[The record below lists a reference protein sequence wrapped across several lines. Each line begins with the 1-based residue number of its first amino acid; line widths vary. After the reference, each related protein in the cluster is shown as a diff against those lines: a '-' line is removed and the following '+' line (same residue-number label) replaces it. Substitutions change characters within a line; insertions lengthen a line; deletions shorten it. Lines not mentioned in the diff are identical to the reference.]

1 MFSLFSAY
9 PTFMIFLGVAIAMVI
24 TMVLMPAWIRFLKT
38 SHIGQQVRADGP
50 QSHLVK
56 QGTPTM
62 GGVIMLIA
70 VIVFT
75 LLASVGA
82 PTAELW
88 LLLGATVATGI
99 LGLIDDASKV
109 AHERSLGLTPK
120 AKLIGQFLIAAVFVL
135 VAVNLLGIKP
145 TVEIPFVATLDLGVL
160 TTVVPV
166 GDGIA
171 IPWLYLIYC
180 LILLVGLCNAV
191 NLTDGID
198 GLCSCVT
205 VVYMAAFA
213 CISGILGMYCE
224 TLLALLTAGGC
235 IGFLMW
241 NFPPAKV
248 FMGDTGS
255 MFLGGVV
262 CALGVG
268 CGAEFLML
276 MAALVYICEALSV
289 VIQVTVFKITKK
301 IYHTKEGKRLFKMTP
316 IHHHFELSGWSEL
329 KIDVVFSLTA
339 AVLGAGAVL
348 LAMNMFA
355 R

>member
-1 MFSLFSAY
+1 
-9 PTFMIFLGVAIAMVI
+9 MVI
-24 TMVLMPAWIRFLKT
+24 WISVIAAVLSFGLTWLAGVWFIPFLHKLKYGQT
-38 SHIGQQVRADGP
+38 ILDIGPKWHKAK
-50 QSHLVK
+50 K

-62 GGVIMLIA
+62 GGIMFIIA
-70 VIVFT
+70 V
-75 LLASVGA
+75 SVCFACAVILFGPLGGKNFA
-82 PTAELW
+82 GEDRQELVR
-88 LLLGATVATGI
+88 AVS
-99 LGLIDDASKV
+99 GLIMAVMFGFMGFLDDFIKV
-109 AHERSLGLTPK
+109 KKKHNEGLTVMQK
-120 AKLIGQFLIAAVFVL
+120 IVIQVLIIAAYF
-135 VAVNLLGIKP
+135 
-145 TVEIPFVATLDLGVL
+145 ATLYLSGMTRTAILFPWGWTWELG
-160 TTVVPV
+160 
-166 GDGIA
+166 
-171 IPWLYLIYC
+171 WLYYPIMGVV
-180 LILLVGLCNAV
+180 ILYLVNAV

-255 MFLGGVV
+255 MFL
-262 CALGVG
+262 G